1 MHSTIKFSAMCTY
14 LLKLQG
20 ALERMI
26 NRNQGKAGF
35 KVSASSYNDIIPK
48 IFIHI
53 CIWWLYYGRVSSLGY
68 REFGIAVEGD
78 FKPKLIII
86 NESEITC

>member
-1 MHSTIKFSAMCTY
+1 MHSTIKVSAMRTY

-35 KVSASSYNDIIPK
+35 KVSVFLK
-48 IFIHI
+48 TMMFFKKF
-53 CIWWLYYGRVSSLGY
+53 LYVCA
-68 REFGIAVEGD
+68 FGDCTMEQYQVGD
-78 FKPKLIII
+78 TGNL
-86 NESEITC
+86 E

>member
-1 MHSTIKFSAMCTY
+1 MHSTIKFSAMRTY

-35 KVSASSYNDIIPK
+35 KVRASSYNDIIPK

-53 CIWWLYYGRVSSLGY
+53 VVRVSSLGY

>member
-1 MHSTIKFSAMCTY
+1 MLKSHLFIFIEKYFWKVVSLCMHSTIKFSAMRTY

-53 CIWWLYYGRVSSLGY
+53 CIW
-68 REFGIAVEGD
+68 
-78 FKPKLIII
+78 
-86 NESEITC
+86 